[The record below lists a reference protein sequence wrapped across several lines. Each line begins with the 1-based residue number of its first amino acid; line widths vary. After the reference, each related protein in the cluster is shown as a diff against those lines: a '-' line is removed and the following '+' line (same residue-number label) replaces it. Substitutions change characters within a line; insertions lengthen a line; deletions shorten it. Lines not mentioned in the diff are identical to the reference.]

1 MNTQQ
6 INRYSD
12 SGSVM
17 LIIGLILSNTRGD
30 ILYYLDDCDGKG
42 SHTVYN
48 KFESININGKSPI
61 NKLLKDMNSALTPRC
76 VKWVFAEN
84 LQ

>member
-1 MNTQQ
+1 MYEHLVNKP
-6 INRYSD
+6 IF
-12 SGSVM
+12 
-17 LIIGLILSNTRGD
+17 
-30 ILYYLDDCDGKG
+30 YYLDDCDGKG

-48 KFESININGKSPI
+48 KFESIYINRKSPI

-76 VKWVFAEN
+76 VNWVFAEK